1 MWSVAAR
8 GRRRV
13 ERGQRYR
20 SVREGGVSMPIVWE
34 IVEVYTLLNNGIEH
48 ARLRRVDDP
57 SEARTLATSVV
68 TDPGRFVRQD

>member
-1 MWSVAAR
+1 
-8 GRRRV
+8 
-13 ERGQRYR
+13 
-20 SVREGGVSMPIVWE
+20 MPIVWE

-68 TDPGRFVRQD
+68 TDPGRFVRED